1 MARKPSTTLTDA
13 ELRLMDI
20 VWSLGPSTVQQVV
33 DALPAGEPL
42 AYSTVLTMMRIL
54 ERKGYLK
61 HEKEGRAFMYRALI
75 GREEA
80 RKGALRHVMQRFF
93 EDSPE
98 LLLLKLMENEDLD
111 AKDLDRLKALLDNAS
126 EDES

>member
-1 MARKPSTTLTDA
+1 
-13 ELRLMDI
+13 MDI
-20 VWSLGPSTVQQVV
+20 VWNLGPSTVQQVV
-33 DALPAGEPL
+33 DALPTGEPL

-61 HEKEGRAFMYRALI
+61 HVKEGRAYIYRPVI
-75 GREEA
+75 GRDEA

-98 LLLLKLMENEDLD
+98 LLVLNLMENEDLD
-111 AKDLDRLKALLDNAS
+111 AGDIDRLKALLDAAS
-126 EDES
+126 EDEA